1 MKMEQL
7 FRAKVGERCKRSR
20 TRRKIRNLIVE
31 VSYRGADGKP
41 YTATLKNVESIA
53 VYEERN

>member
-1 MKMEQL
+1 MRMEQL

-20 TRRKIRNLIVE
+20 TRRKIRNLMVE
-31 VSYRGADGKP
+31 VSYRGADGAT
-41 YTATLKNVESIA
+41 YTAILRDVESIA